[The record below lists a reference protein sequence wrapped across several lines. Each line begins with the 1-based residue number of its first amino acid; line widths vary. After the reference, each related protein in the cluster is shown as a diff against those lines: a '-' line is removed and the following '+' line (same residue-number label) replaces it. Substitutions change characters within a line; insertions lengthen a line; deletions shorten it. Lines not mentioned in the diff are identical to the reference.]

1 MAMTHSTSSLPGSD
15 EYYAQDDA
23 SELERLQGLTGLGD
37 ELNDDEASEF
47 IDIARE
53 VGIDLGGPNDR
64 REP

>member
-1 MAMTHSTSSLPGSD
+1 MAMTHSTSSSQVSD
-15 EYYAQDDA
+15 PYYAQDDQ

-53 VGIDLGGPNDR
+53 VGINLGGK
-64 REP
+64 E